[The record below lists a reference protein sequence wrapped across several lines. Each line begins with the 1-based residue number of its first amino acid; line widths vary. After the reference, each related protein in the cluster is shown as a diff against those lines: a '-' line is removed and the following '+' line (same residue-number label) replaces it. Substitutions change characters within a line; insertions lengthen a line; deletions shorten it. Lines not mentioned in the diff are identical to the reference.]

1 MVYVNFL
8 EVSVLSDLCEIGRHW
23 KLIRTAYGLTLS
35 DVADLLNIK
44 SKATIFRIEENRN
57 SLSVELLNK
66 FSRVF
71 SVSFDWLFGVSQNPY
86 IDSYIEKNERD
97 LLFIIKTLSLNSL
110 SCKVLNEI
118 PNEYW
123 NITLRKKHFSLSV
136 RANIVFLLYS
146 FLISY
151 LGSLNNL
158 GLLQDDVLKIIK
170 NDDFLEFDKILLGN
184 FSANFASN
192 QEQLSNLSHLLA
204 SRDQDAQPCF
214 SLQ

>member
-1 MVYVNFL
+1 M
-8 EVSVLSDLCEIGRHW
+8 SDLCEIGRHW

-123 NITLRKKHFSLSV
+123 NITLRKS
-136 RANIVFLLYS
+136 IFL
-146 FLISY
+146 Y
-151 LGSLNNL
+151 L
-158 GLLQDDVLKIIK
+158 
-170 NDDFLEFDKILLGN
+170 LEQIL
-184 FSANFASN
+184 FFA
-192 QEQLSNLSHLLA
+192 L
-204 SRDQDAQPCF
+204 
-214 SLQ
+214 

>member
-1 MVYVNFL
+1 M
-8 EVSVLSDLCEIGRHW
+8 SDLCEIGRHW
-23 KLIRTAYGLTLS
+23 KLIRTAYCLTLS

-118 PNEYW
+118 PNEY
-123 NITLRKKHFSLSV
+123 
-136 RANIVFLLYS
+136 
-146 FLISY
+146 
-151 LGSLNNL
+151 
-158 GLLQDDVLKIIK
+158 
-170 NDDFLEFDKILLGN
+170 
-184 FSANFASN
+184 
-192 QEQLSNLSHLLA
+192 
-204 SRDQDAQPCF
+204 
-214 SLQ
+214 

>member
-1 MVYVNFL
+1 M
-8 EVSVLSDLCEIGRHW
+8 SDLCEIGRHW

-57 SLSVELLNK
+57 SLSIELLNK

-71 SVSFDWLFGVSQNPY
+71 SVSFDWLFGVSQIPY
-86 IDSYIEKNERD
+86 IESYIQKNEED
-97 LLFIIKTLSLNSL
+97 LLSIIEILSLNSL
-110 SCKVLNEI
+110 SCKAIDEI
-118 PNEYW
+118 PNEYL
-123 NITLRKKHFSLSV
+123 NVSLRKKHFSLSV

-146 FLISY
+146 FLVSY

-158 GLLQDDVLKIIK
+158 GLLQDDVLKFIK
-170 NDDFLEFDKILLGN
+170 NNDFIEFDKILLGN

-204 SRDQDAQPCF
+204 SRDQDTQPCF
-214 SLQ
+214 GLQ

>member
-1 MVYVNFL
+1 M
-8 EVSVLSDLCEIGRHW
+8 SDLCEIGRHW

-158 GLLQDDVLKIIK
+158 GLLQDNVLKIIK

>member
-1 MVYVNFL
+1 M
-8 EVSVLSDLCEIGRHW
+8 SDLCEIGRHW
-23 KLIRTAYGLTLS
+23 KLIRAAYGLTLS

-71 SVSFDWLFGVSQNPY
+71 SVSFDY
-86 IDSYIEKNERD
+86 ERD

-110 SCKVLNEI
+110 SCKVLNQI

-136 RANIVFLLYS
+136 RANIVF
-146 FLISY
+146 
-151 LGSLNNL
+151 
-158 GLLQDDVLKIIK
+158 
-170 NDDFLEFDKILLGN
+170 
-184 FSANFASN
+184 FA
-192 QEQLSNLSHLLA
+192 L
-204 SRDQDAQPCF
+204 
-214 SLQ
+214 

>member
-1 MVYVNFL
+1 M
-8 EVSVLSDLCEIGRHW
+8 SDLCEIGRHW
-23 KLIRTAYGLTLS
+23 KLIRTAYALTLS

-71 SVSFDWLFGVSQNPY
+71 SISFDWLFGVSQNPY
-86 IDSYIEKNERD
+86 ID
-97 LLFIIKTLSLNSL
+97 

-204 SRDQDAQPCF
+204 SRDQDTQPCF

>member
-1 MVYVNFL
+1 M
-8 EVSVLSDLCEIGRHW
+8 SDLCEIGRHW

-158 GLLQDDVLKIIK
+158 GLLQDDVLKIVK

-204 SRDQDAQPCF
+204 SRNQDTQPCF

>member
-1 MVYVNFL
+1 M
-8 EVSVLSDLCEIGRHW
+8 SDLCEIGRHW

-71 SVSFDWLFGVSQNPY
+71 SVSFDWLFGVSQIPY
-86 IDSYIEKNERD
+86 IESYIQKNEED
-97 LLFIIKTLSLNSL
+97 LLSIIEILSLNSL
-110 SCKVLNEI
+110 SCKAIDEI
-118 PNEYW
+118 PNEYL
-123 NITLRKKHFSLSV
+123 NVSLRKKHFSLSV

-146 FLISY
+146 FLVSY

-158 GLLQDDVLKIIK
+158 GLLQDDVLKFIK
-170 NDDFLEFDKILLGN
+170 SNNFIEFDKIILGN

-204 SRDQDAQPCF
+204 SRDQDIQPCF
-214 SLQ
+214 GL